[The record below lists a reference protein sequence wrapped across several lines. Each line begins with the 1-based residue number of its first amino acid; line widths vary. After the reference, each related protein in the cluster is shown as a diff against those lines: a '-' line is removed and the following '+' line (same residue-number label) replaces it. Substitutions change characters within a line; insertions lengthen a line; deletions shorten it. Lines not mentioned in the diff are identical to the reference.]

1 MYTYNFEKPEI
12 WQLSKNL
19 TLMIF
24 NATKDFP
31 DSDKFGITNQL
42 RQAVV
47 SIPANIAEE
56 LNKTTEKERSRY
68 LKFTYSSS
76 MEVISLLLISNE
88 LDYNSSEDLQKY

>member
-42 RQAVV
+42 RRAVV

-68 LKFTYSSS
+68 LKFA
-76 MEVISLLLISNE
+76 
-88 LDYNSSEDLQKY
+88 